1 MRKRAERRRVMMPD
15 RPQDILIL
23 RLRIPPQER
32 HARLRVIH
40 PRGMRAQ
47 DELADIMQQRR
58 PLHSYTKVLHSL
70 IPFIISNTYIL
81 QN

>member
-1 MRKRAERRRVMMPD
+1 MMMPD
-15 RPQDILIL
+15 CPQNILIL

-47 DELADIMQQRR
+47 DQLADIMQERR
-58 PLHSYTKVLHSL
+58 PLHSYAKVLHSL
-70 IPFIISNTYIL
+70 IPFKISNVYIL
-81 QN
+81 QNQG